1 MNMKK
6 IGIVVALALIVT
18 IGGVYATWNYTVS
31 NGVVDS
37 QTTTATISLTSK
49 EVIELENGTITVT
62 PNALS
67 IVVDD
72 VGDGTHTAKLTITGS
87 ITVSFDGE
95 DAGGNPLGLTL
106 KCTAADDCGKYKEAD
121 VFKYTQLTSG
131 SEVTKDNTWTISA
144 DDLAELIQLNGT
156 ITAPTSTDYD
166 ALQTAIND
174 KTITLTFAALE

>member
-18 IGGVYATWNYTVS
+18 IGGVYATWTYTVS
-31 NGVVDS
+31 NGKVVDE
-37 QTTTATISLTSK
+37 TTTATISLTTK
-49 EVIELENGTITVT
+49 TEIQVDNGTITVT
-62 PNALS
+62 PNDLS
-67 IVVDD
+67 VVVDD

-87 ITVSFDGE
+87 ITVSFEGK
-95 DAGGNPLGLTL
+95 DAEGSSLGLTL
-106 KCTAADDCGKYKEAD
+106 KCTAADNCGKYNEED

-131 SEVTKDNTWTISA
+131 FEVTETNTWTISA

-156 ITAPTSTDYD
+156 ITAPTSDDYD
-166 ALQTAIND
+166 ALQTAING